1 MSNKRTETFSRL
13 FALGRLIRSRVDA
26 SGSLPMAQL
35 ETLRFI
41 IEGKTPTMHA
51 IAEYHRITAPSATT
65 HVQELVRLKYVK
77 RVTDA
82 KDRRQ
87 VRLAITPLGLRTY
100 TKAVAERRK
109 VIEALF
115 THLSDRDLETFN
127 RILDTIIAKQSQV

>member
-13 FALGRLIRSRVDA
+13 FALGRLIRSQVDA

-35 ETLRFI
+35 ETLHFI
-41 IEGKTPTMHA
+41 IEHTAPTMHA
-51 IAEYHRITAPSATT
+51 IAEHHRVTAPSATT

-77 RVTDA
+77 RVTDS

-87 VRLAITPLGLRTY
+87 VRLAITPLGTRVY

-109 VIEALF
+109 VIEVLF
-115 THLSDRDLETFN
+115 AHLSDPDLETFN
-127 RILDTIIAKQSQV
+127 RILDTIIAKQS